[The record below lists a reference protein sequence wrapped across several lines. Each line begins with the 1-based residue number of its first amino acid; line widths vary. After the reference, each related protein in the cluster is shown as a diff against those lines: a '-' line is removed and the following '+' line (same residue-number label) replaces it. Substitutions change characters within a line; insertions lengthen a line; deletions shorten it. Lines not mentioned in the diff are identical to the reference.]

1 MNWHTKGFTRTTFA
15 KQNLRGFTLIE
26 LLTAITALSLV
37 LSISGASYSKFN
49 RKTTL
54 KQASLTLKTNLRS
67 VQFRAINGSK
77 PINITCLELSGYSVS
92 FTSSSYSYQ
101 ASCTPEAL
109 DAPVTTVALAKGV
122 TFSPVPSAILY
133 KVLGAGIDRAS
144 QIQIT
149 LVNSLASYILAINPN
164 GEIIDLGEQ

>member
-1 MNWHTKGFTRTTFA
+1 MKRHPE
-15 KQNLRGFTLIE
+15 GFTLIE
-26 LLTAITALSLV
+26 LLIAITTLTLV

-49 RKTTL
+49 RKMTL

-67 VQFRAINGSK
+67 VQFHAINGSK
-77 PINITCLELSGYSVS
+77 PINIACTQLDGYSVS

-101 ASCTPEAL
+101 ASCTPVAS
-109 DAPVTTVALAKGV
+109 DAPATTVTLPKGV
-122 TFSPVPSAILY
+122 TFSPIPSAILY
-133 KVLGAGIDRAS
+133 KVLGAGIDRSS
-144 QIQIT
+144 QLQLI

>member
-1 MNWHTKGFTRTTFA
+1 MNWHTK
-15 KQNLRGFTLIE
+15 GFTLIE

-67 VQFRAINGSK
+67 VQFRAINGQK
-77 PINITCLELSGYSVS
+77 PTNITCTQLDGYSVS

-122 TFSPVPSAILY
+122 TFSPIPSAILY
-133 KVLGAGIDRAS
+133 KVLGAGIDKES

-164 GEIIDLGEQ
+164 GEIVDLGEQ

>member
-1 MNWHTKGFTRTTFA
+1 MNWHTK
-15 KQNLRGFTLIE
+15 GFTLIE

-67 VQFRAINGSK
+67 VQFRAINGQK
-77 PINITCLELSGYSVS
+77 PTNITCTQLDGYSVS

-133 KVLGAGIDRAS
+133 KVLGAGIDKES

-164 GEIIDLGEQ
+164 GEIVDLGEQ